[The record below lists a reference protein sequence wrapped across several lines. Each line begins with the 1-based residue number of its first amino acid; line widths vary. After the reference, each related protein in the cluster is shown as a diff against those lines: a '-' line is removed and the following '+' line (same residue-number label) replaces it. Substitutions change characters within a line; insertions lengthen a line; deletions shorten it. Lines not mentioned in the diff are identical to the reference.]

1 MSPRPRNHGPPGAI
15 ASAGHDD
22 GGTTR
27 ARPLARG
34 PRVRLPLLVGGLA
47 LAYLPSYLSGL
58 LGPLGVEL
66 GWGPAG
72 VIVWNWLA
80 VALLALYVWRVE
92 RLGQA
97 SLRLVRPTE
106 RDLEWAGWIGGAAVL
121 WHWAGAQ
128 FLTVPP
134 GSSTGGETL
143 VTLGPAVALAL
154 VLTTAVTEEILWRG
168 YVVERLGAWIG
179 PVVAAAIGLT
189 VFTLGHVTF
198 FGAGWLVSVL
208 PGAAATYALLLW
220 RRNLYACM
228 LCHAI
233 GNVPIVAVA
242 LAR

>member
-1 MSPRPRNHGPPGAI
+1 MKIALGLGCDRNTPLATVKAAI
-15 ASAGHDD
+15 AS
-22 GGTTR
+22 
-27 ARPLARG
+27 
-34 PRVRLPLLVGGLA
+34 
-47 LAYLPSYLSGL
+47 S
-58 LGPLGVEL
+58 
-66 GWGPAG
+66 
-72 VIVWNWLA
+72 
-80 VALLALYVWRVE
+80 
-92 RLGQA
+92 
-97 SLRLVRPTE
+97 
-106 RDLEWAGWIGGAAVL
+106 
-121 WHWAGAQ
+121 
-128 FLTVPP
+128 
-134 GSSTGGETL
+134 
-143 VTLGPAVALAL
+143 ALAL